1 MFVQILT
8 TNFKI
13 IICAIDGEIGNY
25 QNKGNSIVQC
35 KCCFGWELI
44 LVVDLML

>member
-1 MFVQILT
+1 MFVQIFT

-25 QNKGNSIVQC
+25 QTKVTQLYNANVALVGN
-35 KCCFGWELI
+35 WY
-44 LVVDLML
+44 